1 MPNCYVPN
9 LQTFQ
14 DGAVGSMT
22 APFIGLNTFLN
33 GAQASGLST
42 LTVVSSVGVQVGQ
55 YLWILDGPNTEQVQ
69 ASLTAPAPS
78 ATTIA
83 LVNPTANSHGS
94 GVNLLGPGNKGSL
107 AALFVRAS
115 GLMEDFCLQGNLF
128 DRGLYLKSHT
138 EKLEMMTPRAHVDP
152 NYSIIARPRWFPVV
166 SVASAAVEYL
176 PGSSVALS
184 TTALEF
190 DGNTQRITWPQA
202 QTPLGVQSLMGWQ
215 LQGLPIQ
222 RSDQAWLSLTYTAG
236 IDPTNVPPTVT
247 EAAILFTLEL
257 LTYVQNPTGA
267 AIVRRG
273 DAEIIQRLRGRDTES
288 TFDGIFAARAK
299 QLLTPLR
306 ARFI

>member
-1 MPNCYVPN
+1 MANCYVPN

-14 DGAVGSMT
+14 DTAVGTMT

-42 LTVVSSVGVQVGQ
+42 LTVVSSVGVQPGQ
-55 YLWILDGPNTEQVQ
+55 YLWLLDGPNTEQVQ
-69 ASLTAPAPS
+69 AAFAAPAPS
-78 ATTIA
+78 NTSLA

-94 GVNLLGPGNKGSL
+94 GVNVVGPGNKGSL

-115 GLMEDFCLQGNLF
+115 GLLEDFCLQGNLT
-128 DRGLYLKSHT
+128 DRGLFLKAHS
-138 EKLEMMTPRAHVDP
+138 EKLELMTSRAHVDP
-152 NYSIIARPRWFPVV
+152 NYSIVARPRWFPVASV
-166 SVASAAVEYL
+166 SSAAVEL
-176 PGSSVALS
+176 VPGSSVALDN
-184 TTALEF
+184 TIVEY
-190 DGNTQRITWPQA
+190 DGNLQRLTWPQA
-202 QTPLGVQSLMGWQ
+202 QTPLGVQSLLGWQ

-222 RSDQAWLSLTYTAG
+222 RNDQAWLSLTYSAG
-236 IDPTNVPPTVT
+236 LDPNNMPPTVI
-247 EAAILFTLEL
+247 EAAILFTMEL

-299 QLLTPLR
+299 QLMTPYR
-306 ARFI
+306 AKFI